1 MIEQVKG
8 YSYSA
13 SALLGSTMLLT
24 AANNIEE
31 EDGKEVNSSEKG
43 TQKSWWRVS
52 FAFPKLRSPKPSW

>member
-13 SALLGSTMLLT
+13 SALLGSTMLLA

-31 EDGKEVNSSEKG
+31 EDGREVNSSEKG

-52 FAFPKLRSPKPSW
+52 FSFPKLRSPKLSW